1 MSMENPPRLTYPCAY
16 PIKVLGEQADDFASL
31 ILGIVQK
38 HDPQVREE
46 HVTVKSSSGGR
57 YVSVNI
63 TITAQ
68 GPEHIQALFV
78 DLKATGRVAVVL

>member
-1 MSMENPPRLTYPCAY
+1 MSTENPPKLTYPCAY
-16 PIKVLGEQADDFASL
+16 PIKVLGEQAEDFVSL
-31 ILGIVQK
+31 ILDVVQK
-38 HDPQVREE
+38 HDPEVREE
-46 HVTVKSSSGGR
+46 NVTVKASSKGK